1 MKIPWIK
8 IPFVLARRK
17 NRMKNN
23 NRLKQ
28 VVKRSVYLSLSVLVF
43 LVVMNAGCKTSNEL
57 SLGIVT
63 AKWYLVTYDHHT
75 SLMLDIKGITNGDRV
90 TIMTYGDGLPYEL
103 DLPLGENKQFN
114 QSVEIAFSYAG
125 YNPPVHFST
134 VIKAYRGNESIETTL
149 ESGNIW

>member
-1 MKIPWIK
+1 
-8 IPFVLARRK
+8 
-17 NRMKNN
+17 
-23 NRLKQ
+23 
-28 VVKRSVYLSLSVLVF
+28 
-43 LVVMNAGCKTSNEL
+43 
-57 SLGIVT
+57 
-63 AKWYLVTYDHHT
+63 
-75 SLMLDIKGITNGDRV
+75 MLDIKGITNGDRV